1 MRGEARRD
9 PGELPSSPLSLAG
22 EEPSSQPGRGGGGQ
36 GKVGS
41 GPGREHQGTPVGSGW
56 DGGQR

>member
-36 GKVGS
+36 GTMGS
-41 GPGREHQGTPVGSGW
+41 GPGREDPGTLVG
-56 DGGQR
+56 